1 MGPIWKIFCFL
12 NMGVDM
18 PVEAVASILK
28 EQEEWDK
35 SRERKSSKE
44 NLHKR

>member
-1 MGPIWKIFCFL
+1 MGPIRKVFCLL

-35 SRERKSSKE
+35 SCERKSSKE
-44 NLHKR
+44 NLHKK